1 MENQQEIQQPL
12 QQEVD
17 GNQQQ
22 SVEEQNTDNQGDEVT
37 YGELKELA
45 HNVY

>member
-1 MENQQEIQQPL
+1 MENQQEIQQPI

-22 SVEEQNTDNQGDEVT
+22 RVEEQNTDNQGEEVT
-37 YGELKELA
+37 YDRLKERA
-45 HNVY
+45 HKVY